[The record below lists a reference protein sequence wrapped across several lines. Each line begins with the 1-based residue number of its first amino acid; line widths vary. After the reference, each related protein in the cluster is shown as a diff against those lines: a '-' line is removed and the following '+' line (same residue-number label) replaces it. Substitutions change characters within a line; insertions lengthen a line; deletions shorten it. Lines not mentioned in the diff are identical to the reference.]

1 MATVEFSSASMRK
14 FAENT
19 ADFIAVVAALI
30 WVDILLDFNIIPD
43 FLKALVSWPTLI
55 GTGWLAWKFVRGHQW
70 FK

>member
-1 MATVEFSSASMRK
+1 MRK